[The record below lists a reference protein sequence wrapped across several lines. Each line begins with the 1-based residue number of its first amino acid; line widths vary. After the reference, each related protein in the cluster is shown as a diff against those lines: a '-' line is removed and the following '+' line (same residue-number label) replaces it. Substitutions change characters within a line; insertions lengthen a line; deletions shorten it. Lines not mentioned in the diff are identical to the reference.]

1 MSGLVKNELSSLSDM
16 NRLSG
21 APVFGEVYTEYSGVK
36 GRNYMNSKVKFGENQ
51 VYTIFARGSEIG
63 GGREKSRKSV

>member
-36 GRNYMNSKVKFGENQ
+36 GRNYMNSKVKF
-51 VYTIFARGSEIG
+51 
-63 GGREKSRKSV
+63 